1 MPNSFSEKGFK
12 AMYES
17 NIFRYRVLG
26 RTLHLLV
33 YHKLES
39 IDKVRNFKEDPVY
52 AKRLRALDPDANE
65 AFYLTYFVLA
75 ILFTVLT
82 ALGLLYLFDSQ
93 GLFDMS
99 DSKKILITSGMILL
113 IGFTQ
118 FTLTPYDNITYFF
131 VVLNAILSFQYLRK
145 QNWSSLVVVCF
156 GIMASTLNHESS
168 LVSLALLAG
177 TFFSCY
183 GLNYRFVKLMVFPA
197 ACYLLTWIG
206 LRMFIPNDP
215 SEIISD
221 GFKLERNF
229 DTKDFSDLIGI
240 LSGVVIFYL
249 LLNLTDRAKN
259 RRLVRNFLL
268 MASPYLVIIPLVGIL
283 IEVRLWMPVILGAI
297 ILSQV
302 NYSFIESFS
311 KKIIY
316 KTKDFKPVLME
327 Q

>member
-1 MPNSFSEKGFK
+1 
-12 AMYES
+12 
-17 NIFRYRVLG
+17 
-26 RTLHLLV
+26 
-33 YHKLES
+33 
-39 IDKVRNFKEDPVY
+39 
-52 AKRLRALDPDANE
+52 
-65 AFYLTYFVLA
+65 
-75 ILFTVLT
+75 VLT
-82 ALGLLYLFDSQ
+82 ALALLYLFDSQ
-93 GLFDMS
+93 AFFGMS
-99 DSKKILITSGMILL
+99 ASKKILITSGIVLL

-131 VVLNAILSFQYLRK
+131 VVLNALLGFNFLKR
-145 QNWSSLVVVCF
+145 QNWSSLLFVCM
-156 GIMASTLNHESS
+156 GIIASTLNHESS
-168 LVSLALLAG
+168 LVSLAVLAG
-177 TFFSCY
+177 ICFSCY
-183 GLNYRFVKLMVFPA
+183 GLNYRFVRLMVFPA

-206 LRMFIPNDP
+206 LRMLIPNDP

-240 LSGVVIFYL
+240 LSSIVTIYL
-249 LLNLTDRAKN
+249 LLNLTDKARNKK
-259 RRLVRNFLL
+259 LVRNFLL

-311 KKIIY
+311 RKTIY
-316 KTKDFKPVLME
+316 KTKDLKPVLTG